1 MWLVL
6 CERGDPSGPWARR
19 GLAGRGLAPV
29 ELVVAE
35 ALSYAPLW
43 VHRLA
48 GDTVVSEVRLADGRT
63 IASGEVK
70 GVLNR
75 LVAPPVGHLAGAAAG
90 DRDYAAQELFALIL
104 SWLEAFECPVLNR
117 ATPQGLA
124 GPWLE
129 RSEWCVL
136 AERAGL
142 PVAPYTAASSGPNG
156 SNGFC
161 PEEPPAIVL
170 SVAGTVIGEAPDEV
184 AEGTRRLAE
193 LAGVELLEL
202 EFLVEPGGDWAFSGA
217 SAMPDL
223 IAGGEVLLDRL
234 AEVLR

>member
-6 CERGDPSGPWARR
+6 CERGDPSAPWARSGLAAR
-19 GLAGRGLAPV
+19 GLGPV

-43 VHRLA
+43 VHHLA
-48 GDTVVSEVRLADGRT
+48 DDTVVSEVGLADGRR
-63 IASGEVK
+63 IASEDVR

-75 LVAPPVGHLAGAAAG
+75 LVAPPVGHLGGAAPS
-90 DRDYAAQELFALIL
+90 DRDYAAQELFALML
-104 SWLEAFECPVLNR
+104 SWLEAFRCPVLNR
-117 ATPQGLA
+117 ATPNGLS

-142 PVAPYTAASSGPNG
+142 PVAPYTAASSGSNG
-156 SNGFC
+156 SDGVA
-161 PEEPPAIVL
+161 PVDAPAIVL
-170 SVAGTVIGEAPDEV
+170 TVAGTVIGDAPEEV
-184 AEGTRRLAE
+184 ADGARRLGE
-193 LAGVELLEL
+193 LAGADLLEL
-202 EFLVEPGGDWAFSGA
+202 EFSVDAEGAWAFAGA

-223 IAGGEVLLDRL
+223 IAGGEQLLDRL

>member
-19 GLAGRGLAPV
+19 GLAARGLAPV

-43 VHRLA
+43 VHHLA
-48 GDTVVSEVRLADGRT
+48 EDTVMSEVRLADGRA
-63 IASGEVK
+63 IASEEVK

-75 LVAPPVGHLAGAAAG
+75 LVAPPVGHLAGAAPS
-90 DRDYAAQELFALIL
+90 DRDYAAQELFALML
-104 SWLEAFECPVLNR
+104 SWLEAFECPVLNQ

-142 PVAPYTAASSGPNG
+142 PVAPYTAASSDTNG
-156 SNGFC
+156 SNGLG
-161 PEEPPAIVL
+161 PQAPPAIVL
-170 SVAGTVIGEAPDEV
+170 SVSGTVVGDAPDEI
-184 AEGTRRLAE
+184 AEGARRLAE

-202 EFLVEPGGDWAFSGA
+202 EFLVEPGGEWAFAGA

-223 IAGGEVLLDRL
+223 IAGGEELLDRL

>member
-6 CERGDPSGPWARR
+6 CERGDPSAAWARN
-19 GLAGRGLAPV
+19 GLAARGLAPV

-35 ALSYAPLW
+35 SLSYAPLW
-43 VHRLA
+43 VHHLSDDA
-48 GDTVVSEVRLADGRT
+48 VGGEVRLADGRT
-63 IASGEVK
+63 IASGDVR

-75 LVAPPVGHLAGAAAG
+75 LVAPPVGHLAGAAPG
-90 DRDYAAQELFALIL
+90 DRDYAAQELFALML

-117 ATPQGLA
+117 ATPNGLS

-142 PVAPYTAASSGPNG
+142 PVAPYTAASSDSNG
-156 SNGFC
+156 SNGFG
-161 PEEPPAIVL
+161 PVEPPAIVL
-170 SVAGTVIGEAPDEV
+170 SVAGTVIGDAPGEV
-184 AEGTRRLAE
+184 AEGARRLGE
-193 LAGVELLEL
+193 LAGAELLEL
-202 EFLVEPGGDWAFSGA
+202 EFSVDAEGAWAFAGA

-223 IAGGEVLLDRL
+223 IAGGEQLLDRL
-234 AEVLR
+234 AEVFR